1 MRKWGAVVV
10 SSYFISRSEGQEARV
25 GHPGKVRM
33 VAAGAEERAREDKP
47 IERLEVWAAG
57 GAGIMPGL

>member
-1 MRKWGAVVV
+1 M
-10 SSYFISRSEGQEARV
+10 E
-25 GHPGKVRM
+25 HPGKDRT
-33 VAAGAEERAREDKP
+33 VAAGAEEKAREDRP

>member
-10 SSYFISRSEGQEARV
+10 SSYFISSSEGQEVRV
-25 GHPGKVRM
+25 GHPRKDRT
-33 VAAGAEERAREDKP
+33 VAAGAEEKAREDKP
-47 IERLEVWAAG
+47 IEKLEVWAAG